1 LRAGTHDNG
10 VFGMDWK
17 LAQSLADG
25 FVTQAQSG
33 DVPGCGVMLFDETQ
47 TRLEAFGGF
56 ANLEHRIPFSAQSVV
71 RLASVT
77 KHVVAGLALKC
88 VDRGILNLDE
98 CLSAHLPQLSGR
110 QRDVSVRGALD
121 MTGGLPDMI
130 DSAWMLGV
138 PRTALLDRERVLAFL
153 AAIQDLNFNP
163 GDEFSYSNAGY
174 RLVEAVIQAQG
185 IALDAGI
192 REHLFEPLGAHAAM
206 PRDQADVVPGLAP
219 GYWLGPSGWRH
230 GISGMPYCGADGLAA
245 SAEQFVVWLK
255 ALLAG
260 RGPARGLMDRLAAS
274 AILSNGRATGVGL
287 GLAKSHIAGHI
298 FHGFVGGL
306 PGYRSAFLLS
316 PALKLGALAVA
327 NREDA
332 DVGGAVA
339 SVISALLGVQ
349 TDEPPPSGALPDGM
363 FVTADGPD
371 WLEIKRGYAT
381 FLGAQNFLH
390 PVGDGQFDS
399 RAFYSPMRLRQEGDD
414 IVGEVGHRFRRF
426 QPISA
431 SPVPSHK
438 WDGEWRLRAHGG
450 VIRID
455 VENDEA
461 RIVIGSG
468 PATDNLVLTPL
479 DERRAL
485 FERAEGPRRQ
495 RVSLSFSA
503 DGRSVLLA
511 TQRSRVLRFEHS

>member
-1 LRAGTHDNG
+1 
-10 VFGMDWK
+10 MDWNV
-17 LAQSLADG
+17 AQSLAND
-25 FVTQAQSG
+25 FVAQWQSSEG
-33 DVPGCGVMLFDETQ
+33 PGGGLMLFDEAE
-47 TRLEAFGGF
+47 TRVEAFGGL
-56 ANLEHRIPFSAQSVV
+56 ANLEHHIPFTAQSVV

-77 KHVVAGLALKC
+77 KHVVAALVLKY
-88 VDRGILNLDE
+88 VDQGILNLDE
-98 CLSAHLPQLSGR
+98 CLSAHLPQLSGK
-110 QRDVSVRGALD
+110 QREVSIRGALD

-153 AAIQDLNFNP
+153 ASIQDLNFNP

-174 RLVEAVIQAQG
+174 RLVEAVIEAQG
-185 IALDAGI
+185 IALEDGI
-192 REHLFEPLGAHAAM
+192 RDHLFEPLGLHAAM
-206 PRDQADVVPGLAP
+206 PSDQADVVPRLAA
-219 GYWLGPSGWRH
+219 GYWWGPNGWRH

-260 RGPARGLMDRLAAS
+260 RGPARGLMERLAAS
-274 AILSNGRATGVGL
+274 ATLSNGRETGVGL
-287 GLAKSHIAGHI
+287 GLANSHIAGHT

-316 PALKLGALAVA
+316 PALKLGAFAVA

-339 SVISALLGVQ
+339 SVISALLGAQ
-349 TDEPPPSGALPDGM
+349 TDELPAAVGLTDGM
-363 FVTADGPD
+363 FITEDCPD
-371 WLEIKRGYAT
+371 WLEIKQGYAT
-381 FLGAQNFLH
+381 FLGAQSFLH
-390 PVGDGQFDS
+390 PVGDGLFDS
-399 RAFYSPMRLRQEGDD
+399 RAFYSPMRLRQDGDD
-414 IVGEVGHRFRRF
+414 IVGDVGHRFRRF

-431 SPVPSHK
+431 STMPSHN
-438 WDGEWRLRAHGG
+438 WVGEWRLRSHGG
-450 VIRID
+450 MIRID
-455 VENDEA
+455 IEGDEA

-468 PATDNLVLTPL
+468 PAADNLVLTPL

-511 TQRSRVLRFEHS
+511 TQRSRVLQFERC

>member
-1 LRAGTHDNG
+1 
-10 VFGMDWK
+10 MDWN
-17 LAQSLADG
+17 LAQSVADD
-25 FVTQAQSG
+25 FVSQWKSNEG
-33 DVPGCGVMLFDETQ
+33 PGGGVMLFDETQ
-47 TRLEAFGGF
+47 TLVEAFGGLASVEF
-56 ANLEHRIPFSAQSVV
+56 RIPFSAQSVV

-88 VDRGILNLDE
+88 VDQGVLNLDE
-98 CLSAHLPQLSGR
+98 SLSAYLPQLCGK
-110 QRDVSVRGALD
+110 QRNVSARGALD

-153 AAIQDLNFNP
+153 AAIKELNFNP

-174 RLVEAVIQAQG
+174 RLVEAAMEARG
-185 IALDAGI
+185 ITLEAGI
-192 REHLFEPLGAHAAM
+192 REHFFDALGVHAAL
-206 PRDQADVVPGLAP
+206 PGDQADVVSGLAP
-219 GYWLGPSGWRH
+219 GYWFGPEGWRH
-230 GISGMPYCGADGLAA
+230 GISGMPYCGADAMAA
-245 SAEQFVVWLK
+245 SPEQFVVWLK

-260 RGPARGLMDRLAAS
+260 RGPARGLMERLAAS
-274 AILSNGRATGVGL
+274 ATLSNGRETVVGL
-287 GLAKSHIAGHI
+287 GLATSHIAGHV

-306 PGYRSAFLLS
+306 PGYRSAFLLA
-316 PALKLGALAVA
+316 PALKLGMLAVA

-332 DVGGAVA
+332 DVGGAIT
-339 SVISALLGVQ
+339 SVFSALLSAQPDNPTPVD
-349 TDEPPPSGALPDGM
+349 TLPDGM
-363 FVTADGPD
+363 FATSDGPD

-381 FLGAQNFLH
+381 FLGSQGFLY
-390 PVGDGQFDS
+390 PVGNGQFDS
-399 RAFYSPMRLRQEGDD
+399 NAFYSPMRLRRDSDD

-426 QPISA
+426 QRVSSSA
-431 SPVPSHK
+431 ALNPR
-438 WDGEWRLRAHGG
+438 WAGEWRLRAQGG
-450 VIRID
+450 IIRIEVD
-455 VENDEA
+455 GNEA

-495 RVSLSFSA
+495 RVCLSFSA

-511 TQRSRVLRFEHS
+511 TQRSRVLRFERS

>member
-1 LRAGTHDNG
+1 
-10 VFGMDWK
+10 MDWT
-17 LAQSLADG
+17 LAQSVADD
-25 FVTQAQSG
+25 FVSQVQSIDG
-33 DVPGCGVMLFDETQ
+33 PGCGVMLFDANQ
-47 TRLEAFGGF
+47 TRVEAFGGF

-77 KHVVAGLALKC
+77 KHVVAALALKC
-88 VDRGILNLDE
+88 VDLGVLDLDE
-98 CLSAHLPQLSGR
+98 RLGAHLPQLFGN
-110 QRDVSVRGALD
+110 QREVSVRGALD

-153 AAIQDLNFNP
+153 AAMQDLNFSP

-174 RLVEAVIQAQG
+174 RLVEAAIEAQG
-185 IALDAGI
+185 IALEAGI
-192 REHLFEPLGAHAAM
+192 REHLFEPLGVHAVM
-206 PRDQADVVPGLAP
+206 PRDQADVVPRLAA
-219 GYWLGPSGWRH
+219 GYWLGPNGWRH
-230 GISGMPYCGADGLAA
+230 GISGMPYCGADGLTA

-274 AILSNGRATGVGL
+274 ATLSNGRKTGVGL
-287 GLAKSHIAGHI
+287 GLANSHIAGHT

-316 PALKLGALAVA
+316 PGLNLGALAVA

-332 DVGGAVA
+332 DVGGAVV
-339 SVISALLGVQ
+339 SVVSALLGAQMEESLPAV
-349 TDEPPPSGALPDGM
+349 ALPDGM
-363 FVTADGPD
+363 FVTANGPD
-371 WLEIKRGYAT
+371 WLEIKQGYAT
-381 FLGAQNFLH
+381 FLGTQNFLH

-399 RAFYSPMRLRQEGDD
+399 RAFYSPMRLRQDGGD

-431 SPVPSHK
+431 SLMPSHN
-438 WDGEWRLRAHGG
+438 WVGEWRLREHGG
-450 VIRID
+450 MIRID
-455 VENDEA
+455 VENNEA

-468 PATDNLVLTPL
+468 PATDNLVLTVL

-495 RVSLSFSA
+495 RVSLNFSA

-511 TQRSRVLRFEHS
+511 TQRSRVLRFERS